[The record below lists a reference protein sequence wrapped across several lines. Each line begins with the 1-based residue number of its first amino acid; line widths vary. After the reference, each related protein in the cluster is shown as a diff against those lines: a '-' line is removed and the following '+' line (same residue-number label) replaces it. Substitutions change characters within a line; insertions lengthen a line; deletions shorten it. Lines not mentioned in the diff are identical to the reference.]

1 MSSSSKQCIT
11 DIDHFCEILARR
23 NDWDEYPKNLAL
35 DLIFDWLFHEGV
47 PAFTALDIRNIV
59 ARYRKQDKNL
69 CSISEKEAEKYLKKR
84 VGWFSTGRLDEE
96 SRHHLGVKD
105 GIYKFDDKEYI
116 ETFRKKV
123 EAARLEKS
131 GGDPDVIVAM
141 NTWLREYETKEVEH
155 AFDEYDSD
163 PDAGNAYALTY
174 RIKKNDTKEQLSI
187 NQFKKLVKA
196 YVNRFD
202 IMYPQFMAYHW
213 NEQADGHSFLRNG
226 RDLHNMLNGI
236 GQYQG
241 AGSVFLRDASR
252 TIFQTFINK
261 TIAYYFAEAVG
272 LNRNKR
278 VILQIGK
285 KGISLQFNAKHPP
298 DEQVIN
304 NYRSSL
310 LHSYIEELF
319 EEHLAIHPILYVD
332 PTPDICP

>member
-11 DIDHFCEILARR
+11 DIDRFCEILSRR
-23 NDWDEYPKNLAL
+23 NDWDEYPKSLAL
-35 DLIFDWLFHEGV
+35 DLIFDCLFHEGI
-47 PAFTALDIRNIV
+47 PAFTALDIRNMV

-96 SRHHLGVKD
+96 NRHHLGVKD
-105 GIYKFDDKEYI
+105 GIYKFDNKEYI
-116 ETFRKKV
+116 DAFRKKV
-123 EAARLEKS
+123 EAARLKKS
-131 GGDPDVIVAM
+131 GGDPNVIAAM
-141 NTWLREYETKEVEH
+141 NTWLREYDTKEVEN
-155 AFDEYDSD
+155 AIDEYDSD
-163 PDAGNAYALTY
+163 PYAGNAYALTY
-174 RIKKNDTKEQLSI
+174 RIEKNDTQEQLSN

-196 YVNRFD
+196 CVYRFD
-202 IMYPQFMAYHW
+202 IMYSQFMAYHW

-261 TIAYYFAEAVG
+261 TMAYYFPEAVG
-272 LNRNKR
+272 LNRNKQ

-285 KGISLQFNAKHPP
+285 KGISLQFNAKQPP
-298 DEQVIN
+298 DEQVVN
-304 NYRSSL
+304 NYKSSL
-310 LHSYIEELF
+310 LHSHIEELF
-319 EEHLAIHPILYVD
+319 QEHLAIHPTLYFD